1 MSGRNGGVVITSSG
15 DMKPKGLI
23 DAISEIEQFYTT
35 EQSGSEIPE
44 RFFTTKNK
52 IEFFEVGFKGA
63 FISGLIT
70 ALLLPWAIGVF
81 EKKVPV
87 FGVLGGSWFDQIFA
101 MMLAFS
107 FTIGYA
113 VFIAS
118 IGRYYEGAFTKSMV
132 RCLLSGVVIGA
143 VFKMVIAF
151 LFFHFL
157 YFVILTEDR
166 LSSALLHLQERV
178 AFETLDGVYRWVL
191 AFKPVFLTSAWLVV
205 LTTLIFIT
213 IPMVT
218 VIMKSLYNR
227 NRGGF

>member
-1 MSGRNGGVVITSSG
+1 MSRSGGVVITSSG

-44 RFFTTKNK
+44 RFFTTKNR

-87 FGVLGGSWFDQIFA
+87 FGVVGGSFFDQIFA
-101 MMLAFS
+101 LLLAFS

-118 IGRYYEGAFTKSMV
+118 VGRYYEGPFTKSMV

-143 VFKMVIAF
+143 LFKMVIAF

-157 YFVILTEDR
+157 YFVILTEER
-166 LSSALLHLQERV
+166 LSTALLHLKDRV
-178 AFETLDGVYRWVL
+178 AFETLDQIYRWTL
-191 AFKPVFLTSAWLVV
+191 GFKPVFLTSAWLVV
-205 LTTLIFIT
+205 LTTLIFIA
-213 IPMVT
+213 IPMIT
-218 VIMKSLYNR
+218 VGLKSIHSR